1 MKLARKKLNSILKKK
16 KSDCVFAMKH
26 GGLAAKLDVVHW
38 PLLVDTERKGRAGK
52 GDPETTSQSLPPRV
66 QPRPSSSSSL
76 TDCQLC
82 QVHGGA
88 RMQGR
93 IQEVPGF
100 CFVPGERLHPAPS
113 SEQRKGKHVKPV
125 APLCQCAAGQMKA
138 GGATDKPCKAV
149 KSPWPIHKLLPT
161 HTARAHPSLPASPT
175 SKEQS
180 EPHLSG
186 LLMVKHRKTL
196 TNVTNAK

>member
-1 MKLARKKLNSILKKK
+1 
-16 KSDCVFAMKH
+16 MKH

-88 RMQGR
+88 RMQGC

-113 SEQRKGKHVKPV
+113 SEQRKGKRCDWQALQSCEITLADPQT
-125 APLCQCAAGQMKA
+125 APHTHSTG
-138 GGATDKPCKAV
+138 TSI
-149 KSPWPIHKLLPT
+149 SPRLPNQQGT
-161 HTARAHPSLPASPT
+161 KWAS
-175 SKEQS
+175 SFWFVN
-180 EPHLSG
+180 G
-186 LLMVKHRKTL
+186 
-196 TNVTNAK
+196 